1 MTDKI
6 VVMSNCSTAEEA
18 HEVARALLEARLAA
32 CVNVISGVHSI
43 YHWQGSIEEAAEWTL
58 LIKTR
63 RALFE
68 RLCTEL
74 RRGHSYQVP
83 EVIALPILDG
93 HSEYLAWIDRE
104 TEAGEHLAHLDQ
116 A

>member
-6 VVMSNCSTAEEA
+6 LVLSNCGTAQEA
-18 HEVARALLEARLAA
+18 HEVARALVEARLAA
-32 CVNVISGVHSI
+32 CVNIIPTVQSI
-43 YHWQGSIEEAAEWTL
+43 YHWQGAIEEASEWML

-68 RLCTEL
+68 QLCTEL
-74 RRGHSYQVP
+74 RKTHSYQVP
-83 EVIALPILDG
+83 EVIAIPVVEGLI
-93 HSEYLAWIDRE
+93 EYLAWIDKE
-104 TEAGEHLAHLDQ
+104 TETGNHLAHLGE